1 MADKIEE
8 VTEKALSKK
17 MKGFWLRA
25 LSAVELDN
33 FDYAVS
39 LCQAIVKE
47 SPGFIDGRKLARKSA
62 SYSGGVN
69 NKSKKTS
76 TMTSFLGSNASFSV
90 SKVRST
96 MKSDPVEALVMIEVE
111 LAKDPYNPGFNELL
125 FESAMLLNMLDT
137 ASFALE
143 TVRTGAPSNTQL
155 LHKLAE
161 HYLAR
166 DLPEKAVAV
175 YSDIV
180 ARDPTDMDAQKGA
193 KDASARSSMLKA
205 RKEDGEQYEIGKK
218 DESETLELQKEDI
231 KGMTREQLRERLR
244 VLMKQYKADQNDI
257 EVVKKIGA
265 LYEELG
271 YFEDSHV
278 FYSWAHQL
286 SDNDISLKNKAAKML
301 KDSEDEKFRVLE
313 REAKAQPDD
322 EEIQKNFNLLKSNR
336 QESIVGDCK
345 ARVEANPT
353 DPNLRLEL
361 GSALFDKGE
370 FSDAIPHLQQA
381 TRNPHIKIKSLLL
394 LAQTFKAKN
403 MYDLAVKQLDDA
415 LVDLSV
421 MDDTKKQVLYEK
433 GLICELMDKKEES
446 LNSFK
451 QIYEQDY
458 GYRDVANK
466 VESAYGG

>member
-1 MADKIEE
+1 MAEKIEE
-8 VTEKALSKK
+8 VAERALSKK

-39 LCQAIVKE
+39 LCQAILKE
-47 SPGFIDGRKLARKSA
+47 TPGFIDGRKLARKSA
-62 SYSGGVN
+62 SYSGGVD
-69 NKSKKTS
+69 KSKKTS
-76 TMTSFLGSNASFSV
+76 TMTSFLGSNASYSA

-96 MKSDPVEALVMIEVE
+96 MKNAPVEALVMIEVE

-137 ASFALE
+137 AAFALE

-166 DLPEKAVAV
+166 DMPEKAVSV

-205 RKEDGEQYEIGKK
+205 RKQDGEQYEISKK
-218 DESETLELQKEDI
+218 DEDETLELQKEDI

-244 VLMKQYKADQNDI
+244 VLMKQYKEDQNDI
-257 EVVKKIGA
+257 ETVKKVGA
-265 LYEELG
+265 IYEELG

-278 FYSWAHQL
+278 FYAWAHQL
-286 SDNDISLKNKAAKML
+286 SDNDISLKNKAAKLL
-301 KDSEDEKFRVLE
+301 KKSEDEKFRILE
-313 REAKAQPDD
+313 REAKAHPDD
-322 EEIQKNFNLLKSNR
+322 EEIQKNFNEVKAAR
-336 QESIVGDCK
+336 QESIVSDCK
-345 ARVEANPT
+345 ARVDANPT
-353 DPNLRLEL
+353 DANLRLEL
-361 GSALFDKGE
+361 GTALYEKGE

-381 TRNPHIKIKSLLL
+381 TRNPHIKTTSLLL

-433 GLICELMDKKEES
+433 GVVKELMGNGKEAIDA
-446 LNSFK
+446 FK
-451 QIYEQDY
+451 EIYELDY
-458 GYRDVANK
+458 GYRDVAKK
-466 VESAYGG
+466 VESSYGG